1 MDRWWESPMY
11 CNEWSLW
18 FAWRPVTLLTM
29 EVAWLRFVVRRQH
42 RGQNWHHFG
51 KGDRKWM
58 YANP

>member
-29 EVAWLRFVVRRQH
+29 EVAWLRGLSVTEAEDEAEDEAEARASAS
-42 RGQNWHHFG
+42 
-51 KGDRKWM
+51 KGR
-58 YANP
+58 